1 MKKVHLTQALV
12 AGASFS
18 SNAQCPTNSVKIQSN
33 CGAQCG
39 TILEIGPGFGV
50 GSWTFR
56 EPTDAEAGLMQA
68 FMNAQ
73 CLQASI
79 MPTSS

>member
-1 MKKVHLTQALV
+1 MKKVLLTLALV
-12 AGASFS
+12 VGASFS

-56 EPTDAEAGLMQA
+56 EPTDAEAELMQA
-68 FMNAQ
+68 YRNAQ
-73 CLQASI
+73 CTRAS
-79 MPTSS
+79 MMSPSF

>member
-1 MKKVHLTQALV
+1 MKKVNLTQALV

-18 SNAQCPTNSVKIQSN
+18 SNARCPTNSVKIQSN
-33 CGAQCG
+33 CTAICG
-39 TILEIGPGFGV
+39 TILELGPGFGV
-50 GSWTFR
+50 GFWTFR
-56 EPTDAEAGLMQA
+56 ESTDAEAGLMQA

-79 MPTSS
+79 MPPSF